1 MYRRPFKNPISSNI
15 NEIRIT
21 TNVKVAFQTIPVTSN
36 TLEELTTP
44 VMIATTL
51 QLKCNTNI

>member
-21 TNVKVAFQTIPVTSN
+21 ATNVKVAFQTIPVLIHWKTYNTRNDRNDSSN
-36 TLEELTTP
+36 
-44 VMIATTL
+44 
-51 QLKCNTNI
+51 

>member
-51 QLKCNTNI
+51 QLKRNTNI

>member
-44 VMIATTL
+44 VMIATTPI
-51 QLKCNTNI
+51 KA

>member
-21 TNVKVAFQTIPVTSN
+21 ATNVKVAFQTIPVTSN
-36 TLEELTTP
+36 TLKN
-44 VMIATTL
+44 L
-51 QLKCNTNI
+51 QHP

>member
-44 VMIATTL
+44 VMIATTA